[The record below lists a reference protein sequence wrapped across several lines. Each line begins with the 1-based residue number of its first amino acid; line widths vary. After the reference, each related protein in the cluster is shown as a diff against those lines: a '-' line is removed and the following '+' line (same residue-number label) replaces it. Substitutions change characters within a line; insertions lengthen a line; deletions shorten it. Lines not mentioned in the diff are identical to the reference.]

1 MCRALPRQ
9 GLRFYSSGW
18 VQSSWNHPEQS
29 TGLLWLSSFKCKAN
43 FWKETK
49 PNAGWVPAKSG
60 ASLSLW
66 KGQKQLKDTCLWV
79 HFCPIRSWQWERG
92 RTREVMPW
100 NKKFLIEREEKSSA
114 VDSVQLVFASV
125 ASKRTWIFMYR
136 VEEIQGGFKEFLA
149 QPRMTLFS
157 SEPRKHERLEI
168 PGNGCKA
175 RHENTLRG

>member
-1 MCRALPRQ
+1 MSWVSFQECVCLSSKPQCGSPDLWKVVKQRKKSKKNQSLDDKTPQNTCRALPRR

-18 VQSSWNHPEQS
+18 VQSWWNHPEQS
-29 TGLLWLSSFKCKAN
+29 VGLLWLSSFKCKAN

-79 HFCPIRSWQWERG
+79 HFCPIRSWQWEPG

-100 NKKFLIEREEKSSA
+100 NKKFLIEREEKVISCWFCA
-114 VDSVQLVFASV
+114 A
-125 ASKRTWIFMYR
+125 
-136 VEEIQGGFKEFLA
+136 GFCFI
-149 QPRMTLFS
+149 
-157 SEPRKHERLEI
+157 RL
-168 PGNGCKA
+168 
-175 RHENTLRG
+175 